1 MGRPKLN
8 KDKVEA
14 NKEYLN
20 CRSTQNHSMSK
31 DTRRYSVVDMWTWR
45 IKRWLK

>member
-1 MGRPKLN
+1 MGRLKLN

-20 CRSTQNHSMSK
+20 CQSTQNHSMSK
-31 DTRRYSVVDMWTWR
+31 NARRYSVMNMLKWR
-45 IKRWLK
+45 IKR